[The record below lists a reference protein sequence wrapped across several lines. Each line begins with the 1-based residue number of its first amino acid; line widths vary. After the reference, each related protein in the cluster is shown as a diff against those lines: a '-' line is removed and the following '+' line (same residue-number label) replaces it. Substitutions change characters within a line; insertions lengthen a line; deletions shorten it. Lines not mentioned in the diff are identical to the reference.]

1 MGLPDPDV
9 VLQHVRRA
17 KSGAIESPDGTT
29 ASETDADVVDVPLLS
44 GQAPGTCCCCCS
56 CCLFCCRLFCCRLYA
71 VIICC
76 RLVGCLFHW
85 VFWAGAAAHLA
96 RCDDCGSGNVIAART
111 GRVVQSHSS
120 RHVPRVSPRHV
131 ILSSLA
137 FVVVSAVVV
146 WLSVSWAAAFIWFL
160 LGYFIVVV
168 RTLATPAADVVDT
181 CVCADF

>member
-1 MGLPDPDV
+1 MPNSPALRKIQSVSFSV
-9 VLQHVRRA
+9 V
-17 KSGAIESPDGTT
+17 
-29 ASETDADVVDVPLLS
+29 
-44 GQAPGTCCCCCS
+44 
-56 CCLFCCRLFCCRLYA
+56 
-71 VIICC
+71 
-76 RLVGCLFHW
+76 
-85 VFWAGAAAHLA
+85 
-96 RCDDCGSGNVIAART
+96 
-111 GRVVQSHSS
+111 HSS